1 MPAWRMGPSWA
12 DGAGVGA
19 GWGRRGR
26 GTMAGMGSTE
36 ELLAALDERLLEGIK
51 GKATP
56 EGVAKLAEARAWIT
70 NPDQPHGSTL
80 AT

>member
-1 MPAWRMGPSWA
+1 MLAVRAWRMG
-12 DGAGVGA
+12 
-19 GWGRRGR
+19 
-26 GTMAGMGSTE
+26 TTE
-36 ELLAALDERLLEGIK
+36 ELLTALDERLLEAIK

-80 AT
+80 ST

>member
-1 MPAWRMGPSWA
+1 MGRAGA
-12 DGAGVGA
+12 DAGSCEHG
-19 GWGRRGR
+19 
-26 GTMAGMGSTE
+26 GMGTTE
-36 ELLAALDERLLEGIK
+36 ELLTALDKRLLEAIK

-80 AT
+80 ST